1 MFKNLFLRFVVMVF
15 ILIVLVGLLIPA
27 MISAASD
34 YAVIGGLMLI
44 PFTIYIVYLYIKNDG
59 VQIWNKIKGLLN

>member
-59 VQIWNKIKGLLN
+59 VQIWNKLKGLLN